1 MGEGYVFTSVC
12 LFTRGVG
19 WPGRLAGGVNKRAVR
34 ILLEC
39 ILVIIDF
46 AKIQKAIV
54 RKPIEG
60 RLLGVERVP
69 YTKSLQVFDIG
80 HITKDGLI
88 HYFEN
93 KRSGGSGEVT
103 VNVNRQQGYA
113 IVTFE
118 NHVGKKIIRS

>member
-1 MGEGYVFTSVC
+1 M
-12 LFTRGVG
+12 LG
-19 WPGRLAGGVNKRAVR
+19 WICQPISFPSNFLHFK
-34 ILLEC
+34 C
-39 ILVIIDF
+39 IFFLDF

-54 RKPIEG
+54 RKPVEG

-69 YTKSLQVFDIG
+69 SNRSVQVFNIG
-80 HITKDGLI
+80 HMTNDSLVT
-88 HYFEN
+88 YFEN

-118 NHVGKKIIRS
+118 NHVGKKIISS

>member
-1 MGEGYVFTSVC
+1 MPTNFISLKFLTFQMHV
-12 LFTRGVG
+12 
-19 WPGRLAGGVNKRAVR
+19 
-34 ILLEC
+34 IL
-39 ILVIIDF
+39 DF

-54 RKPIEG
+54 RKPVEG

-69 YTKSLQVFDIG
+69 STKSVQVFNIG
-80 HITKDGLI
+80 HMTNDSLMT
-88 HYFEN
+88 YFEN

-118 NHVGKKIIRS
+118 NHAGKKIIRP